1 MGATLRLTATLL
13 IVALLGGAG
22 VASAGSSSTG
32 TPAGS
37 QAFQFMTFSER
48 ETASGRRY
56 RKLSIMR
63 YESLARVGG
72 KEVLVRFKAPGGR
85 KSFASFELRF

>member
-1 MGATLRLTATLL
+1 LL
-13 IVALLGGAG
+13 IVALLGAPG
-22 VASAGSSSTG
+22 VASADSSSMG
-32 TPAGS
+32 ALPAS
-37 QAFQFMTFSER
+37 PAFQFMTFSER

-56 RKLSIMR
+56 RKLSILR
-63 YESLARVGG
+63 YESLARLGG